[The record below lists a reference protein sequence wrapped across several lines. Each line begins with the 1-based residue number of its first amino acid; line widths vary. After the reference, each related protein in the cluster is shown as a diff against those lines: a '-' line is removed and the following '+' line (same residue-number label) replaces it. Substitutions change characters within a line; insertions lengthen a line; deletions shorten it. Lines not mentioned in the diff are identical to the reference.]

1 MRHTVMDE
9 EQIPARDDT
18 VSAGDNLLDPEPARH
33 TVVIVDD
40 EPTNVELLKA
50 ILAREPSIAIVAT
63 TDSTAALDLIQSVKP
78 DLVLLDLMMPR
89 VSGFDIME
97 GLRADQIDSEYHPI
111 LVLTADASQQTIH
124 RALAAGATD
133 FLTKP
138 VDPTEV
144 FLRISNLLHTR
155 DLYLQVAS
163 QNAQLETRV
172 AARTMQLAR
181 ARLELLERL
190 ARATE
195 YRDDDTGE
203 HAKRV
208 GVNAA
213 LVWSELGLPTDDTS
227 TILEAAPLH
236 DIGKVGVPD
245 NILLK
250 PGRLT
255 PEEFEVVKTHTTI
268 GAHILRGS
276 DFPVLQM
283 SERIA
288 RWHHENWDGSGY
300 PDGFS
305 AKNIPIE
312 ARIVKVCDVF
322 DALVNERPYKRAW
335 SVEAA
340 LEELRNSSGRSA
352 DPEVVEAF
360 CRLVDQG
367 QISRADAPGPH
378 AQF

>member
-1 MRHTVMDE
+1 METGGIE
-9 EQIPARDDT
+9 LTKNE
-18 VSAGDNLLDPEPARH
+18 AGVGLPGVGQPSVPTRH
-33 TVVIVDD
+33 TVVIIDD
-40 EPTNVELLKA
+40 EPTNIELLKA
-50 ILAREPSIAIVAT
+50 ILAREPSIRIEST
-63 TDSTAALDLIQSVKP
+63 TDSTAALDLIRATNP
-78 DLVLLDLMMPR
+78 DLLLLDLMMPNIN
-89 VSGFDIME
+89 GFQIME
-97 GLRADQIDSEYHPI
+97 QLRSEQIESEYHPI
-111 LVLTADASQQTIH
+111 LVLTADASQKTIH
-124 RALAAGATD
+124 RALEVGATD

-144 FLRISNLLHTR
+144 FLRIGNLLHTR
-155 DLYLQVAS
+155 DLYLQVANH
-163 QNAQLETRV
+163 NAQLESRV
-172 AARTMQLAR
+172 AARTAQLAR
-181 ARLELLERL
+181 AKLELLERL

-213 LVWSELGLPTDDTS
+213 LVWSALGLS
-227 TILEAAPLH
+227 AEGEGVIQQAAPLH
-236 DIGKVGVPD
+236 DIGKIGVPD

-255 PEEFEVVKTHTTI
+255 ADEFEVVKTHTTI

-300 PDGFS
+300 PDRLS
-305 AKNIPIE
+305 MLDIPIE

-322 DALVNERPYKRAW
+322 DALVSERPYKQAW
-335 SVEAA
+335 SVSDA
-340 LEELRNSSGRSA
+340 LEELERSRGVSA
-352 DPEVVEAF
+352 DADVVDAF
-360 CRLVDQG
+360 CQLVEQG
-367 QISRADAPGPH
+367 LIRHVPKAAGQTD
-378 AQF
+378 